1 MALVAP
7 LECQR
12 HSVGNDRTIKPCRER
27 RWLVSDL
34 TPTGP
39 KSSPLQP
46 VGPKPHVL
54 HTVVTGMTND
64 VRAAGALPTHQ
75 GALSTQQ
82 TLGVALTCWQE
93 KGQDQ
98 MNLMVP
104 PLTPLLQPRL
114 ATDTHLWRSPP

>member
-1 MALVAP
+1 M
-7 LECQR
+7 ECQR

-64 VRAAGALPTHQ
+64 VRAAGALP
-75 GALSTQQ
+75 S
-82 TLGVALTCWQE
+82 LGVAL
-93 KGQDQ
+93 
-98 MNLMVP
+98 V
-104 PLTPLLQPRL
+104 LLGAQRVAL
-114 ATDTHLWRSPP
+114 AAVTGEGHGPK